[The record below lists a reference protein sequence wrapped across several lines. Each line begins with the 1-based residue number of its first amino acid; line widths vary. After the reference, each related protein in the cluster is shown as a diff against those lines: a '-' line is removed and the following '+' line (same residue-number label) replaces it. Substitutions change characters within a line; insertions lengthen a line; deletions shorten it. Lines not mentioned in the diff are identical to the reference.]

1 MGRASRHPER
11 AGTPTAVPTLP
22 RACYHSRMSA
32 LRTLL
37 SGSIDYAGLFPPAGL
52 DMAAAVA
59 NYHAYLG
66 GPHAWAL
73 GRFVVPAGRIGELES
88 AAAGLL
94 PPSPSPAPWRVA
106 ALLGADPAADMR
118 ALGELNCRHAAEG
131 EGAVAADVVEGKADS
146 PDAVERLLGQVP
158 PYLQAYVEI
167 PIGRDPAPLIA
178 AIGRGKGRAKVR
190 TGGVT
195 AEAFPAA
202 SDLVR
207 FVRACLS
214 ARVPFKATAGLHH
227 PLRAEYRLTYEPD
240 SARGTMFG
248 FLNLFLTTA
257 FLAAGLDAG
266 DAVLLLEERDQGAI
280 RFDESGVEWKGR
292 RLDLD
297 AIRRSREQGIVSF
310 GSCSFTEP
318 IGDLESLGLL

>member
-1 MGRASRHPER
+1 
-11 AGTPTAVPTLP
+11 
-22 RACYHSRMSA
+22 MSA
-32 LRTLL
+32 LRALL

-66 GPHAWAL
+66 GPQAWAL

-131 EGAVAADVVEGKADS
+131 AGALAADVVEGKADS
-146 PDAVERLLGQVP
+146 EAAIDRLLGQVP

-167 PIGRDPAPLIA
+167 PIAGAPAPLVA

-195 AEAFPAA
+195 ADAFPAA
-202 SDLVR
+202 ADLVR
-207 FVRACLS
+207 FVRTCLS
-214 ARVPFKATAGLHH
+214 GGVPFKATAGLHH
-227 PLRAEYRLTYEPD
+227 PLRADYRLTYEPD
-240 SARGTMFG
+240 SPSGPMFG

-257 FLAAGLDAG
+257 FMAAGLDEREA
-266 DAVLLLEERDQGAI
+266 LSLLEERDPGAI
-280 RFDESGVEWKGR
+280 RFDESGVEWRGR
-292 RLDLD
+292 RLGLE
-297 AIRRSREQGIVSF
+297 AIRRAREEGIVSF

-318 IGDLESLGLL
+318 VGDLESLGLL